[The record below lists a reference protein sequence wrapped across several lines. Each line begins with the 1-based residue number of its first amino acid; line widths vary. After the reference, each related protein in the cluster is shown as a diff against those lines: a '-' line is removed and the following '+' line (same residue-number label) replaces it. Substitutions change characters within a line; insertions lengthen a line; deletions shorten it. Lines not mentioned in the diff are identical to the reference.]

1 MVTPGLKG
9 ALREKYTRTKKYST
23 KADRASEGREERAR
37 EKYSF
42 CHFHLSQH
50 QGQRASELLTQ
61 TTFTGVPPKSSR
73 EHGCLWKAAMKPFSE
88 V

>member
-42 CHFHLSQH
+42 CHSQH

-73 EHGCLWKAAMKPFSE
+73 EHRCLGKAAMKPFSE